1 MRRIRQP
8 GPEAPERAVTVP
20 VTAFDVAFTVMPGRL
35 LLDALAEE
43 IFTHG
48 FDGAALRLT
57 GDLGPFAYVMPALST
72 DGKTAAWYSDTYRPD
87 GITRL
92 DVASLTLGWHDGQPF
107 YHCHGLWAEADGRPG
122 AGHLLPETV
131 AAAGPVSVT
140 GVGIHGARFDARP
153 DPETG
158 FTLFGPVATESAKA
172 EGGRPALALRLR
184 PNQDITDALA
194 ALARAQGWSAP
205 RLEGGVGSIIGARY
219 IGGNGDTDHFAT
231 EMLVRGLTGG
241 PDDLSLDVALV
252 DYTGQIGSGRLVPGD
267 NPVLMTLEAVLTAD

>member
-1 MRRIRQP
+1 MRRIKQP

-20 VTAFDVAFTVMPGRL
+20 VTAFDVAFTIMPGRL

-43 IFTHG
+43 IYTHG

-57 GDLGPFAYVMPALST
+57 GDLGPFAYVMPALAT
-72 DGKTAAWYSDTYRPD
+72 DGKTAAWYSESYRPE

-92 DVASLTLGWHDGQPF
+92 DAASLTLGWRDGRPF
-107 YHCHGLWAEADGRPG
+107 YHCHGLWTEADGTVN
-122 AGHLLPETV
+122 AGHLLPEAV

-158 FTLFGPVATESAKA
+158 FTLLGPVATETAQA

-184 PNQDITDALA
+184 PNQDITEALA
-194 ALARAQGWSAP
+194 DLARSQGWAAP
-205 RLEGGVGSIIGARY
+205 QLEGGVGSIIGARY
-219 IGGNGDTDHFAT
+219 VGGAGDTDDFAT
-231 EMLVRGLTGG
+231 EMLVRGVTGT

-252 DYTGQIGSGRLVPGD
+252 DYKGKVGGGRLVPGD
-267 NPVLMTLEAVLTAD
+267 NPVLMTLEAVMTGA